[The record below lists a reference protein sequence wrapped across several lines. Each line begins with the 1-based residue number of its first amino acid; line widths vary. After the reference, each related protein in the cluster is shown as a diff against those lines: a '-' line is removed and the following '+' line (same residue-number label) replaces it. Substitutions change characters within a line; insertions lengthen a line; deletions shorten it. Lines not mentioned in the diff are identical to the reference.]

1 MLDEPG
7 GATRPARPRSRA
19 HSDRSCREPRARLF
33 LVVLFVLVA
42 LAGASFFRHPLAVL
56 LVFWRFLGLVLRA
69 AFGTAQPFRD
79 GLWPLPSP

>member
-1 MLDEPG
+1 
-7 GATRPARPRSRA
+7 
-19 HSDRSCREPRARLF
+19 
-33 LVVLFVLVA
+33 VLFVLVA